1 MNERIDELLWQAG
14 GYTKLSYPN
23 DTFLDGRYAL
33 TQLQL
38 DKFAELIVRECIG
51 KCEFVA
57 DMATVTNSG
66 EMARKTKATA
76 DSCAAMIKE
85 HFGVER

>member
-1 MNERIDELLWQAG
+1 MNERINELLKQSRTEYWTQ
-14 GYTKLSYPN
+14 YTPSY
-23 DTFLDGRYAL
+23 DYE
-33 TQLQL
+33 
-38 DKFAELIVRECIG
+38 KFAQLIVQECIG

-85 HFGVER
+85 HFGVE